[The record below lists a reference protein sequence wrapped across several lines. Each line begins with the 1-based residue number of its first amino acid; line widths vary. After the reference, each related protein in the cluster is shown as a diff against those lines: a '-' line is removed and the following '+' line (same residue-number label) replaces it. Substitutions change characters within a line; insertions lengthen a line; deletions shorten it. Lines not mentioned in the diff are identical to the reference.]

1 VSPAAYF
8 LIVIGLTLTATAV
21 AADVS
26 RQRRLTDF
34 LRGTDAG
41 PRRPV
46 PRRRGS
52 DLLADGSLIVCVA
65 VTFAVGVIV
74 WVVSRNPATAIV
86 LSSVAGVITFGVRS
100 SRRRAKRDVLRTQFA
115 DGIASLASSMSAGNS
130 FLRSFQMLESTS
142 VMPLRPHL
150 ERTLNEVDLG
160 EPVSI
165 AVESMARRTQLIEAA
180 WLAHVLR
187 VQELTGSPIAALLQE
202 LAALVRQTD
211 SLQREIRALTAEG
224 RISAYIIAALPLAL
238 AAILSVSNPGYLDP
252 FSHGW
257 GLVITI
263 GMVVAIGLGLLIMSL
278 MVRSVEV

>member
-1 VSPAAYF
+1 MNPAAYI
-8 LIVIGLTLTATAV
+8 LIVVGLTLTATAV

-41 PRRPV
+41 PSRPL
-46 PRRRGS
+46 PRRRATE
-52 DLLADGSLIVCVA
+52 LLADPSLLVGLA
-65 VTFAVGVIV
+65 VTVVVGVGAFVI
-74 WVVSRNPATAIV
+74 SHAGATAIV
-86 LSSVAGVITFGVRS
+86 LGATAGAISFGVRS
-100 SRRRAKRDVLRTQFA
+100 SRRRRHREILRTQFA
-115 DGIASLASSMSAGNS
+115 DSIANLASSMSAGNS
-130 FLRSFQMLESTS
+130 FLRSFQQLEITS
-142 VMPLRPHL
+142 VAPLRPHL
-150 ERTLNEVDLG
+150 ARTLNEVDLG

-165 AVESMARRTQLIEAA
+165 AVESMARRTQLVEAA

-211 SLQREIRALTAEG
+211 SLQREIRSLTAEG
-224 RISAYIIAALPLAL
+224 RISAYVIAALPLAL
-238 AAILSVSNPGYLDP
+238 AGIMSVTNPGYLDP

-257 GLVITI
+257 GLVVTLA
-263 GMVVAIGLGLLIMSL
+263 MVGAIGFGLVIMSL